1 MSACSTTRI
10 KHTLSRARAQCVE
23 RDASVESDERIGRR
37 IVCRRPQVVSV
48 ADTRALQSLGHS
60 LPPSDAAVQRR
71 RAALAS
77 AARAHNATTRS
88 RRARD
93 AVWIVPVHEAAICR
107 SAREPR
113 LTAEV
118 PITTF
123 RTTER
128 TVFHAP
134 CSRCEWT
141 ASYHVHSRWLGAT
154 LRLRCLGPRMLT
166 RRPTAQR

>member
-1 MSACSTTRI
+1 VPVPQPASSTHSPGRGLNASNVTR
-10 KHTLSRARAQCVE
+10 LSRATSGLAV
-23 RDASVESDERIGRR
+23 ASYVAAHRSYPSRTPGRFSR
-37 IVCRRPQVVSV
+37 LAIAFR
-48 ADTRALQSLGHS
+48 
-60 LPPSDAAVQRR
+60 PSDAAVQRR

-141 ASYHVHSRWLGAT
+141 ASYHVHSRWPGAT